1 MEFDASMMYSGA
13 PAKRFGRFTVRIRS
27 HWNDKKKE
35 RSLEEVAGAL
45 AFIEWRIAGKAL
57 LDLENEGFQTDTQL
71 QRLDVLQELC
81 AFLIHITDRM
91 VHDWMNDEERQRFI
105 IELALKIADTYHDNR
120 VDSEGRGQDFR
131 QPFIDVLNTRMADY
145 AEFLFEEGEPGYGF
159 KRYLGEQVTNSMGP
173 KDRKWISD
181 QVMEI
186 EVPDMMKTLKK
197 GLKDLFD
204 SGNTEQP
211 EGTEKSDNSTRTSS

>member
-1 MEFDASMMYSGA
+1 M
-13 PAKRFGRFTVRIRS
+13 RIRS
-27 HWNDKKKE
+27 RWNDKKKQ

-57 LDLENEGFQTDTQL
+57 LNLENEGFQTDTQL
-71 QRLDVLQELC
+71 QRLDVLQEFC
-81 AFLIHITDRM
+81 AFLIHLTDRL
-91 VHDWMNDEERQRFI
+91 VHDSMNDEERQRFI
-105 IELALKIADTYHDNR
+105 VALALKTADTYHDNR

-145 AEFLFEEGEPGYGF
+145 AEFRFEDGAPGYAF
-159 KRYLGEQVTNSMGP
+159 KRFLGECITNSMGP

-186 EVPDMMKTLKK
+186 EVPAMLKTLNK
-197 GLKDLFD
+197 GIKELFD
-204 SGNTEQP
+204 SGNTEKP
-211 EGTEKSDNSTRTSS
+211 GAATAMGAVERS